1 MDEPFITFYQ
11 LIPDAPAPRAADPE
25 ILGSLPVRAVRFC
38 EPVTAASGYGW
49 WIYPPF
55 DFDLRWDG
63 HVMTWKLPYEDER
76 WQPVGDVVLSSFVE
90 AFEARASPDER
101 RLSQI
106 PVLTRGPEP
115 GIVTVWTGVL
125 ARTPANWSILVR
137 PLANYPRSP
146 VYEALE
152 GMIETDWW
160 FGPVIATL
168 RIVKTDT
175 VLEFRRGRPL
185 VQIQPVPRE
194 AYARQTMHA
203 MSTVH
208 GIASLSEADWQ
219 RFVQTLSMR
228 NGPEASVGSY
238 KREVRARARTR
249 NEGPQH

>member
-1 MDEPFITFYQ
+1 MDIRID
-11 LIPDAPAPRAADPE
+11 L
-25 ILGSLPVRAVRFC
+25 LPSKFRN
-38 EPVTAASGYGW
+38 PGT
-49 WIYPPF
+49 
-55 DFDLRWDG
+55 
-63 HVMTWKLPYEDER
+63 
-76 WQPVGDVVLSSFVE
+76 E
-90 AFEARASPDER
+90 AMELCCLLNRKS
-101 RLSQI
+101 
-106 PVLTRGPEP
+106 
-115 GIVTVWTGVL
+115 
-125 ARTPANWSILVR
+125 
-137 PLANYPRSP
+137 
-146 VYEALE
+146 
-152 GMIETDWW
+152 
-160 FGPVIATL
+160 
-168 RIVKTDT
+168 DT